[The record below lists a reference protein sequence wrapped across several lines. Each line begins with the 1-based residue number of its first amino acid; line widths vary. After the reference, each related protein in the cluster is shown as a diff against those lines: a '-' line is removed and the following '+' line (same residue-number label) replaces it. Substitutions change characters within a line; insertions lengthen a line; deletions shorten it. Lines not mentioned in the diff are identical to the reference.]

1 MRSLNDLC
9 ANLTEVLCARAVE
22 VLSSRGAGAS
32 EDLPMQA
39 GSASEH
45 REGSASSASEHGAGR
60 AIAPRMETS
69 DDSSKH
75 ASKASD
81 HLSTETVA
89 DSEHAPQKRA
99 RQQEQTP
106 MMQHTAA
113 AFADYGSV
121 VEVNGLRGVLA
132 PLELEPAEA
141 AVSVIALERVAD
153 NLFLATV
160 ADDRVLSVDEDML
173 KCMPQSQA

>member
-1 MRSLNDLC
+1 
-9 ANLTEVLCARAVE
+9 
-22 VLSSRGAGAS
+22 
-32 EDLPMQA
+32 
-39 GSASEH
+39 
-45 REGSASSASEHGAGR
+45 
-60 AIAPRMETS
+60 METS

-89 DSEHAPQKRA
+89 DGEHAPHKRA
-99 RQQEQTP
+99 RQQEQTA

-121 VEVNGLRGVLA
+121 VEVDGLRGVLA

-153 NLFLATV
+153 ICFWRRLRTIESCPLT
-160 ADDRVLSVDEDML
+160 
-173 KCMPQSQA
+173 KIC